1 MGESFDAVVIGAGI
15 AGLYTALNLDPALR
29 VLLLAKGQ
37 LGSSSSARA
46 QGGLAAVLE
55 NREDSQNSHMNDSLI
70 SGGFKNNTEAL
81 NTLVSEAPRVVNS
94 LLQYG
99 VEFDRNP
106 DGSLAVS
113 LEGGH
118 SHPRVLHCKDAT
130 GWNIVRK
137 LTEAASLCRNITIWE
152 EAMAADIK
160 PVNGGF
166 RLTVLYRGQ
175 FLPVLAGSC
184 VLATGGIGRVYEY
197 TSNSA
202 AATGDGILLAER
214 LGAKLRHMA
223 WVQFH
228 PTAFADHQRECFLL
242 SETMRGD
249 GARLLN
255 AKGDEFLSAYDAR
268 AELAPRD
275 VVCRAMLEEGLRLR
289 DDRFFL
295 DFTAASPAFIRERYP
310 NIADRLAAEG
320 YDLSA
325 DRIPVYPCQHYLIG
339 GIDTDIHGES
349 TVKGLF
355 AVGECAHTG
364 VHGSNRL
371 AGNSMLEDLVFARQI
386 AEEISG
392 CCGNGV
398 ADTAPFVPPSG
409 TEAMPAGLRTEIR
422 QIMQKAYFIK
432 PDPHAV
438 VEGFERVRDIR
449 SLLDK
454 GNFVCT
460 RALMEARAL
469 AHVAY
474 AILKEVL

>member
-1 MGESFDAVVIGAGI
+1 MEESFDAVVIGAGI

-29 VLLLAKGQ
+29 ILLLAKGEMG
-37 LGSSSSARA
+37 GSNSARA
-46 QGGLAAVLE
+46 QGGLAAVLDSQ
-55 NREDSQNSHMNDSLI
+55 EDSQDSHMNDSLI

-81 NTLVSEAPRVVNS
+81 KILVSEAPKAVKS
-94 LLQYG
+94 LLEYG
-99 VEFDRNP
+99 VEFDCNP

-130 GWNIVRK
+130 GWSIVSK
-137 LTEAASLCRNITIWE
+137 LSEAAALSRNITIWE

-160 PVNGGF
+160 PAKNGF
-166 RLTVLYRGQ
+166 CLTVLYRGE
-175 FLPVLAGSC
+175 FLPVTAGSC
-184 VLATGGIGRVYEY
+184 VLATGGVGRVYEY
-197 TSNSA
+197 TSNSL

-214 LGAKLRHMA
+214 LGAKLRHMD
-223 WVQFH
+223 WIQFH

-255 AKGDEFLSAYDAR
+255 AKGEEFLSAYDAR

-275 VVCRAMLEEGLRLR
+275 VVCKAMLDEGIRLR
-289 DDRFFL
+289 DNHFFL

-310 NIADRLAAEG
+310 NIQAKLAAEG
-320 YDLSA
+320 FDLSA
-325 DRIPVYPCQHYLIG
+325 DKIPVYPCQHYLMG

-349 TVKGLF
+349 SVKGLF

-386 AEEISG
+386 AEEISERG
-392 CCGNGV
+392 YS
-398 ADTAPFVPPSG
+398 APVKAGTFVPPSG
-409 TEAMPAGLRTEIR
+409 TEPMPVGLRTEIR

-449 SLLDK
+449 SQLDK
-454 GNFVCT
+454 GNFACT
-460 RALMEARAL
+460 RALIEARAL